1 MIRDKKLAVGMG
13 IAFFLGIMWGLVEG
27 TTPGEAFLRG
37 SLAVA
42 GSVISY
48 PLWRDRKNTEN

>member
-13 IAFFLGIMWGLVEG
+13 VAFVLGLLWGVAAG
-27 TTPGEAFLRG
+27 DSPGETFLRG

-42 GSVISY
+42 CAVATY
-48 PLWRDRKNTEN
+48 PLWRQRS

>member
-13 IAFFLGIMWGLVEG
+13 IAFFLGMLWGVVEG
-27 TTPGEAFLRG
+27 APAGETFLRG

-42 GSVISY
+42 GAVVTY
-48 PLWRDRKNTEN
+48 PLWRQRS